1 MNILFKSWQANYT
14 SLKMKIQKI
23 NVTVAVHELKEKK
36 KRYDEY
42 RNFHISNKQ
51 TTFSQWESW
60 FFNFRFT
67 TLSTTFFPFY

>member
-1 MNILFKSWQANYT
+1 
-14 SLKMKIQKI
+14 MKIQKI

-51 TTFSQWESW
+51 TTFSQ
-60 FFNFRFT
+60 
-67 TLSTTFFPFY
+67 